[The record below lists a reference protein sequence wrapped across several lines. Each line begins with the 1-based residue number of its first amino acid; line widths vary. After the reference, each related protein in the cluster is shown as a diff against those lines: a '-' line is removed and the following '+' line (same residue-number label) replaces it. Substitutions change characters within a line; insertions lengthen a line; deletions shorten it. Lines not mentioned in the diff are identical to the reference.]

1 MAEDKKEF
9 GVLSDLAE
17 IADRVTD
24 IYRGKA
30 TIIFELDKEEYLST
44 LNMFRE
50 VDRKNENYEFCD
62 DILVSVSRSFAAVI
76 KQLPKGLCIDILVF
90 YK

>member
-50 VDRKNENYEFCD
+50 VDRNNEKF
-62 DILVSVSRSFAAVI
+62 
-76 KQLPKGLCIDILVF
+76 KIDISNVEFIYILN
-90 YK
+90 KLEQPGE

>member
-17 IADRVTD
+17 IADRVSE

-30 TIIFELDKEEYLST
+30 TIVFELDKEEYQST

-50 VDRKNENYEFCD
+50 VDRKNEKF
-62 DILVSVSRSFAAVI
+62 
-76 KQLPKGLCIDILVF
+76 KIDISNVEFIYILN
-90 YK
+90 KLEEPTE

>member
-17 IADRVTD
+17 IADRVSE

-30 TIIFELDKEEYLST
+30 TIVFELDKEEYQST
-44 LNMFRE
+44 FYMFRE
-50 VDRKNENYEFCD
+50 VDRNNEKF
-62 DILVSVSRSFAAVI
+62 
-76 KQLPKGLCIDILVF
+76 KIDISNVEFIYILN
-90 YK
+90 KLEQPGE

>member
-17 IADRVTD
+17 IADRVSE

-30 TIIFELDKEEYLST
+30 TIVFELDKEEYQST

-50 VDRKNENYEFCD
+50 IDRNNEKF
-62 DILVSVSRSFAAVI
+62 
-76 KQLPKGLCIDILVF
+76 KIDISNVEFIYILN
-90 YK
+90 KLEQPGE

>member
-17 IADRVTD
+17 IADRVSE

-30 TIIFELDKEEYLST
+30 TIVFELDKEEYQST

-50 VDRKNENYEFCD
+50 IDRNNEKF
-62 DILVSVSRSFAAVI
+62 
-76 KQLPKGLCIDILVF
+76 KIDISNVEFIYILNKLEKPGV
-90 YK
+90 

>member
-17 IADRVTD
+17 IADRVSE

-30 TIIFELDKEEYLST
+30 TIVFELDKEEYLST

-50 VDRKNENYEFCD
+50 VDRNNEKF
-62 DILVSVSRSFAAVI
+62 
-76 KQLPKGLCIDILVF
+76 KIDISNVEFIYILN
-90 YK
+90 KLEQPGE